1 MIIMRFKTIL
11 LFLLFVLTLFPFTA
25 SATPYEVKE
34 ISILEIKSAITPATY
49 DYLQFQ
55 FNNIPEGSLIL
66 IKINT
71 PGGLISTTKDI
82 LSLIG
87 SQTKPVAIWVTP
99 EGASASSAGAI
110 IASSAHFILMSE
122 GTNIG
127 AATPVGLGEDIQQKD
142 GRAKALNDLKAV
154 VRSLSES
161 RGRPARP
168 FEEMIESA
176 KSFTDKEAINL
187 KIADAIMKNLNSIET
202 HLNQK
207 VFKIQGTSYELL
219 IGKNVPSKIYPPST
233 GQLILEVLANPS
245 TAYFLFLIGVALLY
259 FEFQAPGGYIAGAI
273 GVTFLI
279 LAAIA
284 FQVLPLNWGALF
296 LILTGVILLI
306 MEIYITSYGLLGLGG
321 FASFIM
327 GSLFLF
333 HGESGFI
340 AIDYPALISILL
352 AVATSVGI
360 IGWYLIREKRRQP
373 KHEDF
378 FLPLGS
384 QGIVL
389 SNLEES
395 HLYQVKVRGEIW
407 RAESHS
413 TLKAGDF
420 VEILSIDREKLLAK
434 IIKVNKE

>member
-1 MIIMRFKTIL
+1 MIIMRIKTIL

-34 ISILEIKSAITPATY
+34 ISVLEIKSAITPATY
-49 DYLQFQ
+49 DYLHFQ

-122 GTNIG
+122 GTNLG

-207 VFKIQGTSYELL
+207 VFKIQGTSYELS
-219 IGKNVPSKIYPPST
+219 IGQNVPSKIYPPST
-233 GQLILEVLANPS
+233 GQMILEVLANPS

-259 FEFQAPGGYIAGAI
+259 FEFQAPGGYISGAI

-321 FASFIM
+321 LASFIM

-413 TLKAGDF
+413 ALKAGDF

-434 IIKVNKE
+434 IVKVNKE